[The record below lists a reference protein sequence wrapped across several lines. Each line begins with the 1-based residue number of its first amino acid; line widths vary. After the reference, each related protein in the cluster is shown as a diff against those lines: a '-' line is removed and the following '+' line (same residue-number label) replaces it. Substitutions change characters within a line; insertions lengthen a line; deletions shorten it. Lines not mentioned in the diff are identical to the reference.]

1 MRERRTSRANPREAL
16 TWPEPAGRHAS
27 CAEMGMTTETK
38 HPGAHRFVA
47 LELAIEIVAGLRDVV
62 DVIRKRDRDTDLARQ
77 IVRSASS
84 IAANLA
90 EAGGRQGKDRLHHFR
105 IAAGSTHETVAHL
118 RVVVAWGWIQQRDIE
133 SVLRLLERERAIL
146 WRLTH

>member
-1 MRERRTSRANPREAL
+1 
-16 TWPEPAGRHAS
+16 
-27 CAEMGMTTETK
+27 MTTGTK
-38 HPGAHRFVA
+38 HPGAHKFVA

-62 DVIRKRDRDTDLARQ
+62 GLIRKHDIDVAKQ

-118 RVVVAWGWIQQRDIE
+118 RVAMAWGWIQQRDIDV
-133 SVLRLLERERAIL
+133 VLGLLQREQAIL

>member
-1 MRERRTSRANPREAL
+1 
-16 TWPEPAGRHAS
+16 
-27 CAEMGMTTETK
+27 MTPETK
-38 HPGAHRFVA
+38 HPGAHKFVA

-62 DVIRKRDRDTDLARQ
+62 GVIRKHDTEVAKQ

-90 EAGGRQGKDRLHHFR
+90 EAGGRQGKDRVHHFR
-105 IAAGSTHETVAHL
+105 IAAGSAHETVAHL
-118 RVVVAWGWIQQRDIE
+118 RVAMAWGWIQQRDVE
-133 SVLRLLERERAIL
+133 TVLGLLRREQAIL